1 MKQRVFFLS
10 ALVLFLLS
18 KIEVIGQTDSH
29 TIGITIPAVTMLRIA
44 PTASKNITMNFTAP
58 STAGDPIVA
67 PSNNTSLYLQYS
79 SIMTAP
85 VTSRKISVQASATV
99 AGLTIAVTAANPNAT
114 NLQGAGGAGSTISSL
129 STTAA
134 DIITGITSCATGT
147 AATDGSNLT
156 YSIATTSAS
165 AYQNLL
171 SGTSSITIT
180 YTLADN

>member
-18 KIEVIGQTDSH
+18 KIEVVGQTDSH

-44 PTASKNITMNFTAP
+44 PTASKNITMDFTAP

-67 PSNNTSLYLQYS
+67 PTNNTSLYLQYS

-85 VTSRKISVQASATV
+85 ATGRKISVQASATV
-99 AGLTIAVTAANPNAT
+99 AGLTIAVTAANPGAT
-114 NLQGAGGAGSTISSL
+114 NLQGAGGTISSL
-129 STTAA
+129 GTTAT

-147 AATDGSNLT
+147 GSTDGSNLT

-165 AYQNLL
+165 AYQNIR
-171 SGTSSITIT
+171 SGTSSITVT

>member
-18 KIEVIGQTDSH
+18 KIEVVGQTDSH

-44 PTASKNITMNFTAP
+44 PTASKNITMDFTAP

-67 PSNNTSLYLQYS
+67 PTNNTSLYLQYS
-79 SIMTAP
+79 SIMTASA
-85 VTSRKISVQASATV
+85 TGRKISVQASATV
-99 AGLTIAVTAANPNAT
+99 AGLTIAVTAANPGAT
-114 NLQGAGGAGSTISSL
+114 NLQGAGGTISSL
-129 STTAA
+129 GTTAT

-147 AATDGSNLT
+147 GSTDGSNLT

-165 AYQNLL
+165 AYQNIR
-171 SGTSSITIT
+171 SGTSSITVT